1 MLLSD
6 MSLADKLASYRTTI
20 ALQRTRMA
28 ADRTLMAVLRTSLSM
43 IGFGFTIYGF
53 FSSFVRRETARG
65 LLSPEAPSRFGLAL
79 VSLGVLL
86 LVIGI
91 FNHYNYMQML
101 RRQRAELIEVGT
113 LRADDPYPV
122 SLALI
127 VAFLLVLVGVLALVS
142 ILFRMGP
149 FG

>member
-1 MLLSD
+1 MLFKDLP
-6 MSLADKLASYRTTI
+6 LADRLASFRTTI
-20 ALQRTRMA
+20 AFQRTRMA
-28 ADRTLMAVLRTSLSM
+28 ADRTLMAVMRTALSM
-43 IGFGFTIYGF
+43 IGFGFTIYSF
-53 FSSFVRRETARG
+53 FSSFVRRENALG

-86 LVIGI
+86 LIVGI
-91 FNHYNYMQML
+91 ANHYHYMQML

-113 LRADDPYPV
+113 LRSDDPFPV

-127 VAFLLVLVGVLALVS
+127 VALLLVLVGVAAMVS
-142 ILFRMGP
+142 ILFRLGP